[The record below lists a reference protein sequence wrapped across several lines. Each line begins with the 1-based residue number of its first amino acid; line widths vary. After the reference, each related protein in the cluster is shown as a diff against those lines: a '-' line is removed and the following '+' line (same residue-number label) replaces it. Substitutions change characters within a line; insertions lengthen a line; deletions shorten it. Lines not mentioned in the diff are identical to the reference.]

1 MPDAPVLSNDPLVT
15 SDVVIR
21 LTWSVVSDGG
31 TAVVDYA
38 VYYDQ
43 GGANNFVV
51 LKNDHTTQYYQTDFV
66 LVAG

>member
-1 MPDAPVLSNDPLVT
+1 MPDAPVLANDPLVT

-21 LTWSVVSDGG
+21 LTWSVASDGG
-31 TAVVDYA
+31 TPVVDYA

-43 GGANNFVV
+43 SGANNFVV
-51 LKNDHTTQYYQTDFV
+51 LKNDLTTQYYQTDFA